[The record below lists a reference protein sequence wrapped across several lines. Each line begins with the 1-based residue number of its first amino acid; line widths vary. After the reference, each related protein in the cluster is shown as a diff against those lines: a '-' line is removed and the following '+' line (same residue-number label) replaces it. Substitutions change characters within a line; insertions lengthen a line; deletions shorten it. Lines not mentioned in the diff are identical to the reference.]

1 MLRKLF
7 FFFSLMFTVSAQ
19 ALPPST
25 GFADTVEGVLPA
37 VVNIST
43 TQTVRQAPRFR
54 PQDLPQFPPGS
65 PFEEF
70 FRQYFEGMENAAP
83 RKATSLG
90 SGFIID
96 TDGII
101 VTNNHVID
109 GADEITVIFANK
121 NEYKAELIGRDE
133 RTDVALLR
141 IKAKEKL
148 TALRWGNSDKARVGD
163 WVLAIGNPF
172 GLGGTVTQG
181 IISARA
187 RDINAGPYDDFIQV
201 DAAINRGN
209 SGGPLLNINGE
220 VIGITTAIYSPT
232 GASVGIGFASPS
244 NHTQKVVEQLLS
256 QGKVRRGWLGVKIQ
270 PMTEEIAEGLGLKQP
285 VGALIAEPSPNSPA
299 AKAGLQAGDVILS
312 FNGIDINET
321 RTLPRLV
328 AQTPIGKKVPLIIW
342 RDNER
347 RSTSATIG
355 ELHDDTAPPPVN
367 KKSSNGNSNT
377 VLGLRLGVID
387 AQARQRLKLDDSVNG
402 ALIVAVAQDSDAAA
416 KGIRPGYVIVA
427 AGGAPVTNP
436 QQFTEAL
443 DSIREEGRKS
453 ILLRLVA
460 PGGERLFV
468 AIKTSDGE

>member
-1 MLRKLF
+1 MLTYR
-7 FFFSLMFTVSAQ
+7 AE

-25 GFADTVEGVLPA
+25 GFADIVEGVLPS

-43 TQTVRQAPRFR
+43 TQTVRQTPRLR

-96 TDGII
+96 PDGII

-109 GADEITVIFANK
+109 GADEITVIVANK

-244 NHTQKVVEQLLS
+244 NHTQKVAEQILS

-270 PMTEEIAEGLGLKQP
+270 PITEDIAEGLGLQQP
-285 VGALIAEPSPNSPA
+285 IGALIAEPTPNSPA

-312 FNGIDINET
+312 FNGIDLNET

-328 AQTPIGKKVPLIIW
+328 AETPIGKKVPLIIW

-347 RSTSATIG
+347 RSTSVIIG
-355 ELHDDTAPPPVN
+355 ELQDEPDPAPAN
-367 KKSSNGNSNT
+367 KKSNNNKDDN
-377 VLGLRLGVID
+377 VLGLRLGVLD
-387 AQARQRLKLDDSVNG
+387 NQARQRLKLDDSVNG
-402 ALIVAVAQDSDAAA
+402 ALIVAVAKDSDAAE
-416 KGIRPGYVIVA
+416 KGIRAGHVIVA
-427 AGGAPVTNP
+427 AGGIPITSP
-436 QQFTEAL
+436 HQFIEAL
-443 DSIREEGRKS
+443 DRTREEGRKS

-468 AIKTSDGE
+468 AIKISSGE